1 MTGCFGVYRGHD
13 GKLNPMSKDA
23 GKRCQAKNSIKS
35 LQNFSE
41 SHLGVTG
48 ISGVGKHLAT
58 IPINTVDGSEIR
70 RSPVEVGSLYSHYI
84 RGILAPSKRWLVVWD
99 F

>member
-1 MTGCFGVYRGHD
+1 M
-13 GKLNPMSKDA
+13 A
-23 GKRCQAKNSIKS
+23 NSTPCLRMQENGARPKILKKS
-35 LQNFSE
+35 LQNCSE

-84 RGILAPSKRWLVVWD
+84 RGILAPSKRWLVVCD